1 MTTEAALD
9 VLASLRFASDL
20 SFSCSGD
27 AVFACIRN
35 ASSAA
40 GLPNPSHIWRFDA
53 AGARQLT
60 DGPHTAILVRPS
72 PCDDML
78 AFASDRDCP
87 GKFAL
92 FLLDTSDEVK
102 GIGEIPGTIED
113 LRWSADGSSIVVL
126 AADRGLNG
134 GATRA
139 ATRIWWGDEQ
149 EPEIT
154 TGDALRRRLF
164 RVSLACGTT
173 EEVGPGEHSV
183 WEFDLVP
190 GGAVAI
196 ASRDASERGWH
207 HAQLLHVDFDSRAVT
222 VLHTPAWQLQG
233 LAASPDGSKLAFVEA
248 WASDRGLVA
257 GEMRILDLVTGQV
270 SVHGRDRLSNLT
282 SIQWLCNNRLLFAGW
297 ERLGTV
303 YGVMSVDGE
312 IEWQQKEDATLGENS
327 YAARV
332 IVSAD
337 GNTIATV
344 REATGMPPEICWRR
358 LHEPEWTRI
367 SDLNPHAISAL
378 PDYPDVHH
386 IAWHGKDGLALEGLV
401 LLPRNR
407 GYRLSAPLP
416 MIVDIHGGPSYANKY
431 SFNPGSA
438 LPYVLAGFA
447 VFLPNYRGNTGWGQE
462 FARMNLGDPAGAEFD
477 DIQAGIDHCIALGLA
492 DAERLGVTGSSYG
505 GYLSNWAVA
514 TTRRFKAAV
523 PVSSISSHVSCH
535 YTCEHDFHNF
545 INGGPLTE
553 KTNMHVALERSPLTQ
568 MGMHAPCTPT
578 LLIHGRDDRCTPVS
592 EAQQF
597 YTALREHGVIAELAI
612 YPREGHGSF
621 RERAHRID
629 SWLRRIAW
637 FEKYMKLDEVAA

>member
-1 MTTEAALD
+1 MTIDAVLD

-20 SFSCSGD
+20 SFNKNGD
-27 AVFACIRN
+27 AVFASIRN
-35 ASSAA
+35 TSSVA
-40 GLPNPSHIWRFDA
+40 GVPNPSRIWRFDA
-53 AGARQLT
+53 AGVQQLT
-60 DGPHTAILVRPS
+60 DGPHTAVLVRPS
-72 PCDDML
+72 PCDERL
-78 AFASDRDCP
+78 AFASDRDCA

-92 FLLDTSDEVK
+92 FLLDTSGEVK
-102 GIGEIPGTIED
+102 GIGQVPGTIED

-139 ATRIWWGDEQ
+139 AARIWWGDAQ
-149 EPEIT
+149 EPEVT
-154 TGDALRRRLF
+154 PGDVLRRRLF
-164 RVSLACGTT
+164 RITLACGTT
-173 EEVGPGEHSV
+173 EEVGPREHSV

-190 GGAVAI
+190 GGAVVI

-207 HAQLLHVDFDSRAVT
+207 HAQLLRVDFESREVT
-222 VLHTPAWQLQG
+222 VLHTPVWQLQG

-270 SVHGRDRLSNLT
+270 AVNGRDQQSNLT
-282 SIQWLCNNRLLFAGW
+282 SIHWLCNSRLWFAGW

-303 YGVMSVDGE
+303 YGVITVDGE
-312 IEWQQKEDATLGENS
+312 MEWQQREDATLGENS
-327 YAARV
+327 YTAR
-332 IVSAD
+332 IAVSAD
-337 GNTIATV
+337 GKTIATV
-344 REATGMPPEICWRR
+344 RETTGMPPEIYWKR

-367 SDLNPHAISAL
+367 SELNSHAISAL
-378 PDYPDVHH
+378 LDYPDVHH
-386 IAWHGKDGLALEGLV
+386 IAWCGKDGLALEGLV
-401 LLPRNR
+401 LLPCNR
-407 GYRLSAPLP
+407 TPSRLP

-447 VFLPNYRGNTGWGQE
+447 VFLPNYRGNAGWGQE

-477 DIQAGIDHCIALGLA
+477 DIQAGIDHCIALGFA

-505 GYLSNWAVA
+505 GYLTNWAVA
-514 TTRRFKAAV
+514 TTQRFKAAV

-553 KTNMHVALERSPLTQ
+553 KANRHIALERSPLMQ
-568 MGMHAPCTPT
+568 IRDSITPT
-578 LLIHGRDDRCTPVS
+578 LLIHGSDDRCTPVS

-597 YTALREHGVIAELAI
+597 YTALRERGVTAELVI

-621 RERAHRID
+621 REHAHRID
-629 SWLRRIAW
+629 SWLRRLAW
-637 FEKYMKLDEVAA
+637 FEKYLRLNGTVA

>member
-1 MTTEAALD
+1 MTIEAALD
-9 VLASLRFASDL
+9 VLASLRSASDLCFASD
-20 SFSCSGD
+20 GD
-27 AVFACIRN
+27 AVFATIRN
-35 ASSAA
+35 ATSEVGA
-40 GLPNPSHIWRFDA
+40 PNPSHIWRFDA
-53 AGARQLT
+53 TGARQLT

-72 PCDDML
+72 PCDDRL

-92 FLLDTSDEVK
+92 FLLAASGEVK
-102 GIGEIPGTIED
+102 GIGQVPGTIED
-113 LRWSADGSSIVVL
+113 LRWSADGSTITVL

-139 ATRIWWGDEQ
+139 ATRIWWGDAQ

-154 TGDALRRRLF
+154 PGGDTVRRRLF
-164 RVSLACGTT
+164 RIMLACGTT
-173 EEVGPGEHSV
+173 EEVGPREYSV

-207 HAQLLHVDFDSRAVT
+207 HAKLVQVDFASRALT
-222 VLHTPAWQLQG
+222 VLHTPAWQLQS
-233 LAASPDGSKLAFVEA
+233 LATSPDGSKLAFVEA

-257 GEMRILDLVTGQV
+257 GDLNILDLLTGQV
-270 SVHGRDRLSNLT
+270 SVPGCKRQSNLN
-282 SIQWLCNNRLLFAGW
+282 SIQWLGNSSLLFAGW
-297 ERLGTV
+297 DRLGTLF
-303 YGVMSVDGE
+303 GVMSAGGE
-312 IEWQQKEDATLGENS
+312 IAWQERENATLAENG
-327 YAARV
+327 YTARV
-332 IVSAD
+332 IASAD
-337 GNTIATV
+337 GKTIATV
-344 REATGMPPEICWRR
+344 RETTGMPPEICWKR

-367 SDLNPHAISAL
+367 SKLNPDTVSLLA
-378 PDYPDVHH
+378 DYPDVRH
-386 IAWHGKDGLALEGLV
+386 ITWCGKDGLALEALV

-407 GYRLSAPLP
+407 TASPLP

-431 SFNPGSA
+431 GFNPGNA

-447 VFLPNYRGNTGWGQE
+447 VFLPNYRGNTGWGQD
-462 FARMNLGDPAGAEFD
+462 FARMNLGDPAGSEFE
-477 DIQAGIDHCIALGLA
+477 DIQAGIDHCIAIGLA

-505 GYLSNWAVA
+505 GYLTNWAVA
-514 TTRRFKAAV
+514 TTQRFKAAV
-523 PVSSISSHVSCH
+523 AVSSISSHVSCH
-535 YTCEHDFHNF
+535 YGCEHDFHAF

-553 KTNMHVALERSPLTQ
+553 KANMRIAIDRSPL
-568 MGMHAPCTPT
+568 MHLCNPTTPT
-578 LLIHGRDDRCTPVS
+578 LFIHGRDDRCTPAS

-597 YTALREHGVIAELAI
+597 YAALREHGATAELAI

-637 FEKYMKLDEVAA
+637 FKKYMASDEVLA

>member
-1 MTTEAALD
+1 MTIEAALNT
-9 VLASLRFASDL
+9 LASLRLASDL
-20 SFSCSGD
+20 SFTRDGD
-27 AVFACIRN
+27 AVLATIRN
-35 ASSAA
+35 ASSEA
-40 GLPNPSHIWRFDA
+40 GVPNPSRIWRFDA
-53 AGARQLT
+53 AGAQQLT

-72 PCDDML
+72 PYDNRL

-92 FLLDTSDEVK
+92 FLLDTSGEVK
-102 GIGEIPGTIED
+102 GIGQVPGTIED

-139 ATRIWWGDEQ
+139 ATRIWWGDAQ

-154 TGDALRRRLF
+154 TGDTVRRRLF
-164 RVSLACGTT
+164 RIMLACGTT
-173 EEVGPGEHSV
+173 EEVGPCEHSV

-196 ASRDASERGWH
+196 ASHDASERGWH
-207 HAQLLHVDFDSRAVT
+207 HAQLLRVDFDSRAVT
-222 VLHTPAWQLQG
+222 VLHTPVWQLQG

-257 GEMRILDLVTGQV
+257 GEMSILDLVTGQLTE
-270 SVHGRDRLSNLT
+270 HGRDQQFNLT
-282 SIQWLCNNRLLFAGW
+282 SIHWLCNTRLWFAGW

-303 YGVMSVDGE
+303 YGVMTVDGE
-312 IEWQQKEDATLGENS
+312 IEWQEREDATLGDG
-327 YAARV
+327 YAARIV
-332 IVSAD
+332 VSAN
-337 GNTIATV
+337 GKMIATV
-344 REATGMPPEICWRR
+344 REATGMPPEICWKR
-358 LHEPEWTRI
+358 LSEHEWTRI
-367 SDLNPHAISAL
+367 SELNPHVVSAL

-386 IAWHGKDGLALEGLV
+386 IAWRGKDGLALEGLV

-407 GYRLSAPLP
+407 AYQLSVPLP

-431 SFNPGSA
+431 SFNPGGA

-477 DIQAGIDHCIALGLA
+477 DIQAGIDHCIALGFA
-492 DAERLGVTGSSYG
+492 DADRLGVTGSSYG
-505 GYLSNWAVA
+505 GYLTNWAVA

-535 YTCEHDFHNF
+535 YSCEHDFHNF

-553 KTNMHVALERSPLTQ
+553 KANMLVALERSPLMQ
-568 MGMHAPCTPT
+568 IRDSITPT
-578 LLIHGRDDRCTPVS
+578 LLIHGSDDRCTPVS
-592 EAQQF
+592 EARQF
-597 YTALREHGVIAELAI
+597 YAALRERGVTAELAI

-637 FEKYMKLDEVAA
+637 FEKYLKLDEVAA